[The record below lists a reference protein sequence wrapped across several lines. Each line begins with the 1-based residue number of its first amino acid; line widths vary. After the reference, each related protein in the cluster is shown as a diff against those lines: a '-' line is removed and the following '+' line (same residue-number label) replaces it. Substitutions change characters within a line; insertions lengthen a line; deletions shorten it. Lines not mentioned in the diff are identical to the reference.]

1 MRRLSKENERAAER
15 QSQRSISSGI
25 SYLRLSFL
33 HNIHFLILEASM
45 RWVILTL
52 QLKVSLQI
60 HTTLVPN
67 MVCILESP
75 RELQE
80 WLVLVFQS
88 DVMIDCAGVCLGE
101 QIHLSAPSF
110 LEIPKS
116 VSLPK
121 TSRIFWA
128 SLKWQRTCVPTQ
140 TLFPYLLPRQ
150 WRRGFYALPQSLSCS
165 RATCLNF
172 CLTPE
177 MSLPHFRR

>member
-1 MRRLSKENERAAER
+1 M
-15 QSQRSISSGI
+15 
-25 SYLRLSFL
+25 
-33 HNIHFLILEASM
+33 
-45 RWVILTL
+45 TL

-121 TSRIFWA
+121 TSRIF
-128 SLKWQRTCVPTQ
+128 
-140 TLFPYLLPRQ
+140 
-150 WRRGFYALPQSLSCS
+150 
-165 RATCLNF
+165 
-172 CLTPE
+172 
-177 MSLPHFRR
+177 